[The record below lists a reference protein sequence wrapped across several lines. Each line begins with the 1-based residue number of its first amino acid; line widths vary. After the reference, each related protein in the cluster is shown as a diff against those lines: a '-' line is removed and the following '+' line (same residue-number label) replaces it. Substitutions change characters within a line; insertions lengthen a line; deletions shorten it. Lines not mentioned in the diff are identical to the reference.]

1 MILVFLMMIILRL
14 LCNEMVWETNSLLGY
29 RSRRKGGGG
38 QRRFNY
44 LSHFTFCVINL
55 QHNFGTSVQDSYTP
69 NVTQIDFCR
78 KVSKQRHKREK
89 YRLKNPG
96 GLQIKSARHDR
107 VFCKVGTAR
116 HNLARWAWH
125 GFPSPPSASQDLYRF
140 WLRRGHFW
148 GLESLIGG
156 VSNLGG
162 HFPLMAH
169 TYNTRRKRSRSGVGL
184 LSLLVV
190 GNLGLLSS
198 SYYYGTRST
207 KVKATSCL
215 RRRVSGGGGG
225 GGLLLSMKR
234 II

>member
-1 MILVFLMMIILRL
+1 MMIILRL

-69 NVTQIDFCR
+69 IVTQIDFCR

-125 GFPSPPSASQDLYRF
+125 GFPSLSSASQDLYRF
-140 WLRRGHFW
+140 WPRRGQFW
-148 GLESLIGG
+148 GFESLIGG

-169 TYNTRRKRSRSGVGL
+169 TYKPEERGLVLALVFCLCWLWATSASSPPPTTAPDRPRSR
-184 LSLLVV
+184 
-190 GNLGLLSS
+190 
-198 SYYYGTRST
+198 
-207 KVKATSCL
+207 L
-215 RRRVSGGGGG
+215 RAA
-225 GGLLLSMKR
+225 
-234 II
+234 

>member
-1 MILVFLMMIILRL
+1 MQ
-14 LCNEMVWETNSLLGY
+14 CNGVGWETNSLLGY

-69 NVTQIDFCR
+69 NVTQIDFCW
-78 KVSKQRHKREK
+78 KMSKQIYKREK

-96 GLQIKSARHDR
+96 GLQIKSARHDW

-125 GFPSPPSASQDLYRF
+125 DFLSPSSASQDLYRF
-140 WLRRGHFW
+140 RLRRGHFW
-148 GLESLIGG
+148 GFESLIGG

-169 TYNTRRKRSRSGVGL
+169 SYKTRRKRSRAGGGL

-215 RRRVSGGGGG
+215 RRRVPGGGGG
-225 GGLLLSMKR
+225 GG
-234 II
+234 

>member
-1 MILVFLMMIILRL
+1 MVLLIMVLMIILRMQ
-14 LCNEMVWETNSLLGY
+14 CNGVGWETNSLLGY

-69 NVTQIDFCR
+69 NVTQIDFCW
-78 KVSKQRHKREK
+78 KMSKQRNKREK

-96 GLQIKSARHDR
+96 GLQIKSARHDW

-116 HNLARWAWH
+116 HNLARWAWPD
-125 GFPSPPSASQDLYRF
+125 FPSPPSASQDLYRF
-140 WLRRGHFW
+140 WPPLVQFW
-148 GLESLIGG
+148 GFESLIGG

-169 TYNTRRKRSRSGVGL
+169 IHNTRRKRSRAGGGFFASAGCGQPRPPL
-184 LSLLVV
+184 LLLLQHQIDQ
-190 GNLGLLSS
+190 GQGYELLEEK
-198 SYYYGTRST
+198 GI
-207 KVKATSCL
+207 
-215 RRRVSGGGGG
+215 RRRREEGCCSP
-225 GGLLLSMKR
+225 
-234 II
+234 

>member
-1 MILVFLMMIILRL
+1 MIILRMQ
-14 LCNEMVWETNSLLGY
+14 CNGVGWETNSLLGY

-78 KVSKQRHKREK
+78 KMSTQRHEREK

-96 GLQIKSARHDR
+96 GLQIKSARHDW

-125 GFPSPPSASQDLYRF
+125 GFLGPPSASQDLYRF
-140 WLRRGHFW
+140 WPRRGHFC
-148 GLESLIGG
+148 GL
-156 VSNLGG
+156 
-162 HFPLMAH
+162 
-169 TYNTRRKRSRSGVGL
+169 
-184 LSLLVV
+184 
-190 GNLGLLSS
+190 
-198 SYYYGTRST
+198 
-207 KVKATSCL
+207 
-215 RRRVSGGGGG
+215 
-225 GGLLLSMKR
+225 
-234 II
+234 

>member
-1 MILVFLMMIILRL
+1 MMVFLTMIILRL
-14 LCNEMVWETNSLLGY
+14 LGVMQWCWWETNSLLGY

-69 NVTQIDFCR
+69 NVTQIDFCW
-78 KVSKQRHKREK
+78 KMSKQRHKREK

-96 GLQIKSARHDR
+96 GLQIKSARHDW

-140 WLRRGHFW
+140 WPRRGHFW
-148 GLESLIGG
+148 GFESLIGG

-162 HFPLMAH
+162 HCPLMAH
-169 TYNTRRKRSRSGVGL
+169 TYKPEERGLELAVVFCLCWLWATSASSPSPTTAPDRPRSR
-184 LSLLVV
+184 
-190 GNLGLLSS
+190 
-198 SYYYGTRST
+198 
-207 KVKATSCL
+207 L
-215 RRRVSGGGGG
+215 RAA
-225 GGLLLSMKR
+225 
-234 II
+234 

>member
-1 MILVFLMMIILRL
+1 
-14 LCNEMVWETNSLLGY
+14 MVWESNSLLGY

-69 NVTQIDFCR
+69 IVIQIDFCR

-89 YRLKNPG
+89 YRLKNPV

-148 GLESLIGG
+148 KLESLIGG

-198 SYYYGTRST
+198 SSYYGTRST

-215 RRRVSGGGGG
+215 RRRVPGGGGRRAAA
-225 GGLLLSMKR
+225 LHEKNYVS
-234 II
+234 